1 MDDAPPPTPPGET
14 PMQKALRL
22 KRAAQ
27 GAKGGPPSSGR
38 LRDERAAAAA
48 SSSKSKPWM
57 KK

>member
-1 MDDAPPPTPPGET
+1 
-14 PMQKALRL
+14 MQKALRL